1 MKLSTHAK
9 KKIQRKK
16 KGTMEMFLALTH
28 AKKNL
33 REKKGQWIYFGF
45 DIVSS
50 IIVTKREKER
60 EMKLGP
66 TVRQGTKI
74 EREI

>member
-1 MKLSTHAK
+1 MNNLWVSNIYIYIYIYFKNQMPV
-9 KKIQRKK
+9 KI
-16 KGTMEMFLALTH
+16 E
-28 AKKNL
+28 KKNL
-33 REKKGQWIYFGF
+33 REKKGQWRYFGF

-60 EMKLGP
+60 EMNLGP

>member
-1 MKLSTHAK
+1 MPK
-9 KKIQRKK
+9 KP
-16 KGTMEMFLALTH
+16 
-28 AKKNL
+28 
-33 REKKGQWIYFGF
+33 REKKGQWRYFGV

-50 IIVTKREKER
+50 VIVAKREKER

-74 EREI
+74 ERETNCALLEL

>member
-16 KGTMEMFLALTH
+16 KGQWRCFGFDACQKKSKGKKGTMEIF
-28 AKKNL
+28 
-33 REKKGQWIYFGF
+33 FCF

-66 TVRQGTKI
+66 TVQQGTNI
-74 EREI
+74 EIEI

>member
-1 MKLSTHAK
+1 MP
-9 KKIQRKK
+9 
-16 KGTMEMFLALTH
+16 
-28 AKKNL
+28 KKNL
-33 REKKGQWIYFGF
+33 REKKGQWRYFGF

>member
-9 KKIQRKK
+9 KKSNGKK
-16 KGTMEMFLALTH
+16 RDNGDVLALTH

-33 REKKGQWIYFGF
+33 REKKGQWRYFGF

-66 TVRQGTKI
+66 TVQQGTNI
-74 EREI
+74 EIEI

>member
-9 KKIQRKK
+9 KNPK
-16 KGTMEMFLALTH
+16 
-28 AKKNL
+28 
-33 REKKGQWIYFGF
+33 EKKGQWRYFGF

-50 IIVTKREKER
+50 VIVTKRENEK